1 MCRRSSPVST
11 TGLKRTPSRSCQ
23 LPPKR
28 TILPLMRRNSL
39 LQTEVGYRRREALLR
54 DLDSLTAIHRLRG
67 GELRRRIERS
77 DAVLVS
83 NNYSLAR
90 AGKTF
95 FDSLYGASGVPL
107 CMLDSRAAAIAW
119 LMSPVQAADLPRRQV
134 IATSYAA
141 LSPPDAMWRKYLSE
155 VRKLASRGDLS
166 EDQVALL
173 AFSPEARLALMNETD
188 GDVGAFGEGTVP
200 RVLQH
205 ARQTAQAETKE
216 FPRGSISRIRFDCAC
231 SGSTRRLKARPRGG
245 ASRRSTAK
253 MRSLSAKPDTC
264 VTSTTKATTTR
275 ADARN
280 GIARDQE
287 G

>member
-1 MCRRSSPVST
+1 
-11 TGLKRTPSRSCQ
+11 
-23 LPPKR
+23 
-28 TILPLMRRNSL
+28 
-39 LQTEVGYRRREALLR
+39 
-54 DLDSLTAIHRLRG
+54 
-67 GELRRRIERS
+67 
-77 DAVLVS
+77 
-83 NNYSLAR
+83 
-90 AGKTF
+90 
-95 FDSLYGASGVPL
+95 
-107 CMLDSRAAAIAW
+107 
-119 LMSPVQAADLPRRQV
+119 
-134 IATSYAA
+134 
-141 LSPPDAMWRKYLSE
+141 MWRKYLSE

-231 SGSTRRLKARPRGG
+231 SGSTRRLKARPIGG

-264 VTSTTKATTTR
+264 VTRPATKATTTR

-287 G
+287 GGKSTELANPVRDLIFAVERRLAPPLGRALSRLVEPEQAQSNALSHERQGLEDGEAKDA